1 MAERKREAGT
11 MNQLG
16 LELSREEMRL
26 ARQVIVASIR
36 TRVEKAGMK
45 GAVLGLSGGV
55 DSSLTLVLAAEALG
69 DRVTALIL
77 PEKGVTP
84 KRDILDALQ
93 LAQRWKVPFREFEIS
108 GIVEGILRETGVEE
122 SEETQVAV
130 GNVKPRIRMTLLY
143 LVANLEKR
151 LVIGTSNKSELLMGY
166 GTKYG
171 DLGADIYPL
180 GDLYKTQV
188 WQLAEYVGLPV
199 DIVKKAPSP
208 RLWKG
213 QTTEGEIGKSYRE
226 LDEILYALADLEMTP
241 GEICARLGYREADVR
256 DLYERVRRNEH
267 KRKMPTITRLTRMCL
282 DKDWRY
288 PTERA

>member
-1 MAERKREAGT
+1 V
-11 MNQLG
+11 
-16 LELSREEMRL
+16 ELVH
-26 ARQVIVASIR
+26 ARQAIVESIR
-36 TRVEKAGMK
+36 TRLEKTRMK

-55 DSSLTLVLAAEALG
+55 DSSLALVLSQEAIG
-69 DRVTALIL
+69 NRVTALIL
-77 PEKGVTP
+77 PEEDVTP
-84 KRDILDALQ
+84 EQDVRDAVH
-93 LAQRWKVPFREFEIS
+93 LAQRRKVPFRVVEI
-108 GIVEGILRETGVEE
+108 GEIVKEVLRRMKVAE
-122 SEETQVAV
+122 SPETQVAV

-143 LVANLEKR
+143 LSANLEDR

-188 WQLAEYVGLPV
+188 WQLAGFVGLPV
-199 DIVKKAPSP
+199 SIVKKAPSP

-213 QTTEGEIGKSYRE
+213 QTTEGEIGKSYRA
-226 LDEILYALADLEMTP
+226 LDEILFALADLEMTAK
-241 GEICARLGYREADVR
+241 EACERLGYREADVR
-256 DLYERVRRNEH
+256 DLHERVRRNEH
-267 KRKMPTITRLTRMCL
+267 KRKVPTITRFTRMCL